1 MDEENP
7 QQQPTKIND
16 PSVVL
21 FLGLYL
27 ILLAFFILLSSVSTV
42 SEDKSSAAVGS
53 INSAFRSDT
62 RLEALTGDSILLA
75 RGAGQLDRALLG
87 AVRASF
93 SSAFPN
99 VEPNETVIG
108 RAVRFVIPSD
118 SIFPPGGSA
127 IHGEAGHLLTKL
139 AESLETS
146 AFGFR
151 NDVEVVLRTGEK
163 MPSASDPEG
172 RLMVERAGT
181 IARELLATGVHE
193 RSVQTGLRGGP
204 PETIAFFFRQTDEA
218 APVLSF
224 EGEPIF
230 QSNQ

>member
-7 QQQPTKIND
+7 QKQPVKISD
-16 PSVVL
+16 PSTVL

-42 SEDKSSAAVGS
+42 SESKTSAAVGS

-62 RLEALTGDSILLA
+62 RVEALTGDSLLLA

-99 VEPNETVIG
+99 VEPNETIVG

-118 SIFPPGGSA
+118 SIFPPGRSA
-127 IHGEAGHLLTKL
+127 IHAEAGDLVAKL
-139 AESLETS
+139 ARSLETS
-146 AFGFR
+146 ALGFR

-172 RLMVERAGT
+172 GLMIERAGT
-181 IARELLATGVHE
+181 MARELLAKGVHE
-193 RSVQTGLRGGP
+193 RSIKTGLRGGP
-204 PETIAFFFRQTDEA
+204 PGTIAFFFRQTDET

-224 EGEPIF
+224 EGEAIF